1 MFKKIT
7 IYIVFFQ
14 FKYLL
19 NFLFI
24 LLGLIW
30 ISQILRLVDLKFSLT
45 NQIFDIMGTTFLVLP
60 SYLNP
65 LLPILLLISFFYFNF
80 NLNSSNE
87 SLIINQYLNNKNK
100 TVIAFIVKIILI
112 FFYFFN
118 YEYLSPKFYEIY
130 KLKELDIRNNF
141 KIGIPSSNEF
151 HIGEDLSIFFKTNDD
166 NQFSDVEALILKD
179 NQFVKS
185 KKAYIEYDKFGFN
198 IIFNNGIRIKMN
210 KNEKS
215 KTTFEKFTYNIA
227 KTNIERLLLDKE
239 HFNTLELLE
248 NNQKDYRSEGH
259 KRIVQYLIF
268 LVLIFLSNKIIYKNI
283 NKKLRDFKNIF
294 LFIFLILI
302 YLLNSFLIYELNSEN
317 INLFIYYLLSILGL
331 FLFGIYI
338 LKMYDIK

>member
-24 LLGLIW
+24 LLGLIC

-87 SLIINQYLNNKNK
+87 SLIINQYLNHKNK
-100 TVIAFIVKIILI
+100 TLITLLLKIILI
-112 FFYFFN
+112 IFYILN
-118 YEYLSPKFYEIY
+118 YECLSPKLYEIY

-185 KKAYIEYDKFGFN
+185 KKAYIEYEKLGFN
-198 IIFNNGIRIKMN
+198 VIFINGIRVKMN

-227 KTNIERLLLDKE
+227 KNNLEILLLDKE

-248 NNQKDYRSEGH
+248 SNQKDYKSEGH

-283 NKKLRDFKNIF
+283 NKKMRDFKNIF
-294 LFIFLILI
+294 LFMFLILI